1 MKEPKYADV
10 AYLQEMIL
18 DNENYDLFLRYRAL
32 FTLRELNTEEAV
44 LAMCQCLTRENSR
57 RCSALLKHEVA
68 FILAQMEDVFHVAE
82 PFLIDCVDNE
92 EEAPIVRHEV
102 LVSLGDMIDDKEKL
116 SKFVNHP
123 ERIID
128 ESCQV
133 AFSYIDNRKAIKEYE
148 DRINAQE

>member
-1 MKEPKYADV
+1 M
-10 AYLQEMIL
+10 
-18 DNENYDLFLRYRAL
+18 
-32 FTLRELNTEEAV
+32 
-44 LAMCQCLTRENSR
+44 AMCQCLTRENSR
-57 RCSALLKHEVA
+57 SCSALLKHEVA
-68 FILAQMEDVFHVAE
+68 FILAQMEEVSHVAE

-102 LVSLGDMIDDKEKL
+102 LVSLGDMINDKEKL

-133 AFSYIDNRKAIKEYE
+133 AFSYIDNRQAIKEYE
-148 DRINAQE
+148 DKINAQE